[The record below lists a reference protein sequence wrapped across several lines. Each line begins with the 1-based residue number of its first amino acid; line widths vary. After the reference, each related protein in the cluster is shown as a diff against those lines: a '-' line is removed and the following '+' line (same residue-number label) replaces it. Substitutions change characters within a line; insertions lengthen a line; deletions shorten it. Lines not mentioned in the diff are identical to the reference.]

1 MPMHG
6 SQVTQRFLER
16 EGFHYPIV
24 VHDLDGLG
32 LKLPSPSFSV
42 SDVEHYVGK
51 TSGCVY
57 CIYGLSDN
65 SSGECLES
73 GALEQKRHI

>member
-1 MPMHG
+1 MHG
-6 SQVTQRFLER
+6 SQVTQCYLER

-32 LKLPSPSFSV
+32 LKLPPPSFSV

-51 TSGCVY
+51 SSVCVH
-57 CIYGLSDN
+57 CICYQITAR
-65 SSGECLES
+65 ES
-73 GALEQKRHI
+73 VWQVGH